1 MRKTIG
7 FVLFVL
13 GAALLAVGVVTT
25 TWAPGVVKQT
35 PLDVDTTT
43 RLEGQGARLD
53 AETGELGQARPVRVT
68 SVTQVDSDASGDDV
82 AVFVQY
88 QCVVYTDQGEVPDCP
103 AGKDERI
110 FTIPDPDKF
119 ATDRKTALAVDED
132 GHIPDDQQVVQHDGL
147 VNKFPFD
154 TEEKEYPYWD
164 GLTEQ
169 AWPAVF
175 VENEDVQGVEARH
188 FTVTIEDEAVDEVA
202 PDLPGTYSNKV
213 DIWVE
218 PRTGAILRQEQDQQ
232 RYLEDGTQ
240 VVDLQ
245 VAFTDEQIDTF
256 VSDAEDNIAQL
267 DLVTKTMP
275 LVGFIGGG
283 LLLLAGVAVLL
294 LGRRSDRSDR
304 DDSATSPRE
313 PVRV

>member
-7 FVLFVL
+7 FVLLVL
-13 GAALLAVGVVTT
+13 GAALLAVGIVTT

-53 AETGELGQARPVRVT
+53 AETGKLGDARPVRVT
-68 SVTQVDSDASGDDV
+68 SVTQVDSDASSDDV

-88 QCVVYTDQGEVPDCP
+88 QCVVYTDQGDVPDCP
-103 AGKDERI
+103 TGKDPRI
-110 FTIPDPDKF
+110 FTIPEPDKF
-119 ATDRKTALAVDED
+119 ATDRETALAVDED
-132 GHIPDDQQVVQHDGL
+132 GHIPDDQQVAQHDGI

-164 GLTEQ
+164 GLTAQ
-169 AWPAVF
+169 AWPAAF
-175 VENEDVQGVEARH
+175 VDNEDVQGVEARH
-188 FTVTIEDEAVDEVA
+188 FTVTIENEPVDEVA
-202 PDLPGTYSNKV
+202 PGLPGTYSNKV

-245 VAFTDEQIDTF
+245 VAFTDEQVDQF
-256 VSDAEDNIAQL
+256 VSDAEENISSL

-275 LVGFIGGG
+275 LVGFVGGG
-283 LLLLAGVAVLL
+283 LLLLAGLAVLF
-294 LGRRSDRSDR
+294 LGRRSTTSDG
-304 DDSATSPRE
+304 DHTATSPRE
-313 PVRV
+313 PARV